1 LSAQPSVLLVDDD
14 VDTREMYGW
23 SLEARGFDVIAAG
36 SVTHAA
42 DLAVERRPDVIVTDF
57 TLPGDDGL
65 ALATRVRESKTLSN
79 TPMVLVS
86 GRAFI
91 GDSAER
97 ALRLFDRVLVK
108 PVLPDHLIGEI
119 VPLMLDKTAA
129 ALERQL
135 RDVRARVARMDHGS
149 AAGRVMAAVDEQA
162 RQADAAPA
170 ALLAD
175 SNAHYIGANDAAC
188 LLTGRSRDELLSLSV
203 WDLTPEIGLVQGR
216 EQWAQFVRTGASAG
230 AYQLQ
235 GPRGVAIEAL
245 FSAAAHVLP
254 DCHLSLL
261 QPLPSALAQANFR

>member
-1 LSAQPSVLLVDDD
+1 MKGNPSVLLVDDD

-23 SLEARGFDVIAAG
+23 SLEARGFEVMGAA
-36 SVTHAA
+36 SVDRAE
-42 DLAVERRPDVIVTDF
+42 DLAVQRRPDVIITDF
-57 TLPGDDGL
+57 TLPGEDGL
-65 ALATRVRESKTLSN
+65 VLASRIRDSRTLSE
-79 TPMVLVS
+79 TPLVLVS
-86 GRAFI
+86 GRAFV
-91 GDSAER
+91 GNSAEQ

-149 AAGRVMAAVDEQA
+149 AAGRVMAAVDELHGPGV
-162 RQADAAPA
+162 PA

-175 SNAHYIGANDAAC
+175 SSAHYIGANDAAC
-188 LLTGRSRDELLSLSV
+188 ALTGRSRRELLSLSV
-203 WDLTPEIGLVQGR
+203 WDLTPELGR
-216 EQWAQFVRTGASAG
+216 SDSRHQWARFVRAGSSAG

-235 GPRGVAIEAL
+235 GPGGTSVEAL

-261 QPLPSALAQANFR
+261 QPLPAALARAEHL

>member
-1 LSAQPSVLLVDDD
+1 MNAQPSVLLVDDD

-23 SLEARGFDVIAAG
+23 SLEARGFDVIGAG
-36 SVTHAA
+36 SVAHAA
-42 DLAVERRPDVIVTDF
+42 HLASERRPDVIVTDF
-57 TLPGDDGL
+57 TLPGEDGL
-65 ALATRVRESKTLSN
+65 ALASRIRDSGTLRN
-79 TPMVLVS
+79 TPIVLVS

-108 PVLPDHLIGEI
+108 PVLPDHLINEI

-149 AAGRVMAAVDEQA
+149 AAGRVMAAVEELQEA
-162 RQADAAPA
+162 SVPA

-175 SNAHYIGANDAAC
+175 SSAHYIGANDAAC
-188 LLTGRSRDELLSLSV
+188 TLTGRPRSELLSMSV
-203 WDLTPEIGLVQGR
+203 WDLTPEIGLALGR
-216 EQWAQFVRTGASAG
+216 QRWAHFVEAGSSAG

-235 GPRGVAIEAL
+235 GPGGGAIEAL

-261 QPLPSALAQANFR
+261 RPLPTALTRAD

>member
-1 LSAQPSVLLVDDD
+1 MNTQPSVLLVDDD

-23 SLEARGFDVIAAG
+23 SLEARGFDVIGAG
-36 SVTHAA
+36 SVAQAA
-42 DLAVERRPDVIVTDF
+42 HLASERRPDVIVTDF
-57 TLPGDDGL
+57 TLPGEDGL
-65 ALATRVRESKTLSN
+65 ALASRIRASGTLST
-79 TPMVLVS
+79 TPIVLVS
-86 GRAFI
+86 GRAFV

-108 PVLPDHLIGEI
+108 PVLPDHLISEL
-119 VPLMLDKTAA
+119 VPLMLDRTAA

-149 AAGRVMAAVDEQA
+149 AAGRVMTAVEGLQA
-162 RQADAAPA
+162 ESTPA

-188 LLTGRSRDELLSLSV
+188 VLTGRPRGELLSMSV
-203 WDLTPEIGLVQGR
+203 WDLTPEIGLTLGR
-216 EQWAQFVRTGASAG
+216 QRWAHFVEAGRSAG

-235 GPRGVAIEAL
+235 GPAGSPIEAL

-261 QPLPSALAQANFR
+261 HPLPTALIRAD

>member
-1 LSAQPSVLLVDDD
+1 VKGHPSVLLVDDD
-14 VDTREMYGW
+14 VDTREMYSW
-23 SLEARGFDVIAAG
+23 SLEARGFAVIGAG
-36 SVTHAA
+36 NATRAE
-42 DLAVERRPDVIVTDF
+42 DLASERRPDVIITDF

-65 ALATRVRESKTLSN
+65 ALASRIRDSRILGD
-79 TPMVLVS
+79 TPLVLVS
-86 GRAFI
+86 GRAFV

-135 RDVRARVARMDHGS
+135 RDIRARVARMEHGS
-149 AAGRVMAAVDEQA
+149 AAGRVMAAVDDLHEP
-162 RQADAAPA
+162 AAPA

-175 SNAHYIGANDAAC
+175 SDAHYIGANDAAC
-188 LLTGRSRDELLSLSV
+188 ALTGRSHRELLSLSV
-203 WDLTPEIGLVQGR
+203 WDLTPEVGR
-216 EQWAQFVRTGASAG
+216 NDGRQRWTRFVRAGSLAG

-235 GPRGVAIEAL
+235 GPGGASVEAL

-261 QPLPSALAQANFR
+261 QPLPAALARADHP

>member
-1 LSAQPSVLLVDDD
+1 VSVQPRVLLVDDD
-14 VDTREMYGW
+14 VDTREMYCW
-23 SLEARGFDVIAAG
+23 SLEARGFDVIGAG
-36 SVTHAA
+36 TVAHAA
-42 DLAVERRPDVIVTDF
+42 DLASERRPDVIVTDF

-65 ALATRVRESKTLSN
+65 VLASRIRDSRILGN

-86 GRAFI
+86 GRAFV

-135 RDVRARVARMDHGS
+135 RDVRDRVARMEHGS
-149 AAGRVMAAVDEQA
+149 AAGRVMAAVEELH
-162 RQADAAPA
+162 DASAPA

-175 SNAHYIGANDAAC
+175 STAHYIGANDAAC
-188 LLTGRSRDELLSLSV
+188 ALTGRSRSELLALSV
-203 WDLTPEIGLVQGR
+203 WDLTPDVGIMAGR
-216 EQWAQFVRTGASAG
+216 QQWAQFVRAGTSAG

-235 GPRGVAIEAL
+235 GPLGPIEAL

-261 QPLPSALAQANFR
+261 RPLPAALTRPSLP